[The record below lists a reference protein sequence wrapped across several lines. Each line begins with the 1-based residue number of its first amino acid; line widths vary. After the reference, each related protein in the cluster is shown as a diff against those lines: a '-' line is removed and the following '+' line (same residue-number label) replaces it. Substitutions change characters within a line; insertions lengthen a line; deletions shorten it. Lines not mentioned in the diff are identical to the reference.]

1 MAPRKYRSKR
11 KMGRK
16 RKFAV
21 KRRAYRSRTS
31 KPTFIKRKGVLMRI
45 YNSPITGNPT
55 VLNTDGNGSIAIGNQ
70 VADTG
75 ATVQFGGG
83 IRFQMQSA
91 LEYVDMTQFFD
102 RYKITGV
109 KLKFLYQ
116 HNNASNN
123 NTGNNSVFPILNYS
137 FDGDD
142 DTIPSDYPTLA
153 VKQYTK
159 QTILNANF
167 YKSVYIKPRI
177 TKEVY
182 RTALTTGYTS
192 ERACWLDCAN
202 VNIAHFGLKLWI
214 QNWNPGLTTINQLTI
229 EPTYYFA
236 LKDTQ

>member
-1 MAPRKYRSKR
+1 MARRMRKLRKTTNKKFKKGRKLFGSSKYRKPTY
-11 KMGRK
+11 
-16 RKFAV
+16 V
-21 KRRAYRSRTS
+21 KRV
-31 KPTFIKRKGVLMRI
+31 GELMRV

-55 VLNTDGNGSIAIGNQ
+55 VLSADGNGSLAIGNQ
-70 VADTG
+70 ATDTG

-83 IRFQMQSA
+83 MRFMLQSI
-91 LEYVDMTQFFD
+91 LENSDIQAMYD
-102 RYKITGV
+102 RYKIVGV

-123 NTGNNSVFPILNYS
+123 NTGNNVALPLMSYS

-142 DTIPSDYPTLA
+142 DQIPSTYGQLA

-159 QTILNANF
+159 QKILNGNYF
-167 YKSVYIKPRI
+167 SSLYLKPRI

-202 VNIAHFGLKLWI
+202 NNIAHFGLKLWFN
-214 QNWNPGLTTINQLTI
+214 NWCPGATVLHQLTI
-229 EPTYYFA
+229 QPTYYLA